1 MQWSRLHVSNA
12 EGVDSAL
19 GEQGRAKLG
28 QTKIPHASLLK
39 DFCFKDL
46 QTKKMP
52 PAVTYMRKKLF
63 TFQKMEQK
71 EKAKEDVKLRK
82 F

>member
-1 MQWSRLHVSNA
+1 
-12 EGVDSAL
+12 
-19 GEQGRAKLG
+19 
-28 QTKIPHASLLK
+28 
-39 DFCFKDL
+39 
-46 QTKKMP
+46 MP
-52 PAVTYMRKKLF
+52 PAVTYMRKKIF